1 MAESALRKA
10 LIKKFQLPGTRK
22 GFIDEFD
29 GNVDGLSRLQMDIDS
44 SGDEA
49 MIQFFQNAVDNS
61 GGTDEGIVEEL
72 VNILYPQKTGARG
85 KTAPVAEKVESNLP
99 TGTADQGALDATPYE
114 SLSNTNKTKLTAAGF
129 PAADVST
136 WSAEDLWA
144 TLASIDGTR
153 KTGGKK
159 STAGKTAGSKAS
171 TKAAAKQAEAAPA
184 AKPADKY
191 ADVEQYLD
199 SAEAPIPGTLGTSQ
213 ADLDSLEDPIP
224 GAMGLTR
231 ADVPGYDNPAGMF
244 NEMDAP
250 IEAPPPAMD
259 MAALGG
265 LPSLEELLAR
275 MQPAAPAATPS
286 SMDMNA
292 LSNLPSR
299 EEIFAPP
306 PVDVNTLDLSD
317 LLGEGYPPRPM
328 QGPYRDNLRDPNTME
343 LISPEADPALPGT
356 TLQDGS
362 FLGQMQGPP
371 AFNEFG
377 GFGSANYG
385 PPLPPGFNRPGDTPP
400 QEGKFRPVGSRVEQ
414 FMKARGLG
422 GVNTAAVTG
431 PVDFT
436 IRNAP
441 LIGAGLGAAAAM
453 RAANQGSG
461 VTQEQMEGATNASE
475 QSEQILNS
483 MFGPE
488 AMEMYKQR
496 AVQQM
501 QQETQGR
508 SL

>member
-275 MQPAAPAATPS
+275 MQPA
-286 SMDMNA
+286 
-292 LSNLPSR
+292 
-299 EEIFAPP
+299 PP
-306 PVDVNTLDLSD
+306 PVDVTTLDLSA
-317 LLGEGYPPRPM
+317 LFGEGYPPRPR
-328 QGPYRDNLRDPNTME
+328 QGPYRDNLRDPNTWNF
-343 LISPEADPALPGT
+343 ISPEADPALPGT
-356 TLQDGS
+356 TLADGS
-362 FLGQMQGPP
+362 FLGQMQ
-371 AFNEFG
+371 E
-377 GFGSANYG
+377 
-385 PPLPPGFNRPGDTPP
+385 PPLPPGFKRPGDAPP
-400 QEGKFRPVGSRVEQ
+400 TEDKWRPTANSRINQ
-414 FMKARGLG
+414 FLKARGL
-422 GVNTAAVTG
+422 NTDPITSTL
-431 PVDFT
+431 DFGL
-436 IRNAP
+436 RNSP
-441 LIGAGLGAAAAM
+441 LIATGLGAAAAM

-461 VTQEQMEGATNASE
+461 VTQEQMEGATNASD
-475 QSEQILNS
+475 QSEQMLNS

-501 QQETQGR
+501 QQEAQGR
-508 SL
+508 PL

>member
-99 TGTADQGALDATPYE
+99 TGTADQGTLDATPYE

-275 MQPAAPAATPS
+275 MQPA
-286 SMDMNA
+286 
-292 LSNLPSR
+292 
-299 EEIFAPP
+299 PP
-306 PVDVNTLDLSD
+306 PVDVTTLDLSA
-317 LLGEGYPPRPM
+317 LFGEGYPPRPR
-328 QGPYRDNLRDPNTME
+328 QGPYRDNLRDPNTWNFISPEADPALPGTTLADGSFLGQMQGPYRDN
-343 LISPEADPALPGT
+343 LRDPSTWDFISPEADPALPGT

-362 FLGQMQGPP
+362 FLGQMQ
-371 AFNEFG
+371 E
-377 GFGSANYG
+377 
-385 PPLPPGFNRPGDTPP
+385 PPLPPGFKRPGDAPP
-400 QEGKFRPVGSRVEQ
+400 TEDKWRPTANSRINQ
-414 FMKARGLG
+414 FLKARGL
-422 GVNTAAVTG
+422 NTDPITSTL
-431 PVDFT
+431 DFGL
-436 IRNAP
+436 RNSP
-441 LIGAGLGAAAAM
+441 LIATGLGAAAAM

-461 VTQEQMEGATNASE
+461 VTQEQMEGATNASD
-475 QSEQILNS
+475 QSEQMLNS

-501 QQETQGR
+501 QQEAQGR
-508 SL
+508 PL

>member
-275 MQPAAPAATPS
+275 MQPA
-286 SMDMNA
+286 
-292 LSNLPSR
+292 
-299 EEIFAPP
+299 PP
-306 PVDVNTLDLSD
+306 PVDVTTLDLSA
-317 LLGEGYPPRPM
+317 LFGEGYPPRPR
-328 QGPYRDNLRDPNTME
+328 QGPYRDNLRDPNTWNF
-343 LISPEADPALPGT
+343 ISPEADPALPGT

-362 FLGQMQGPP
+362 FLGQMQ
-371 AFNEFG
+371 E
-377 GFGSANYG
+377 
-385 PPLPPGFNRPGDTPP
+385 PPLPPGFKRPGDAPP
-400 QEGKFRPVGSRVEQ
+400 TEDKWRPTANSRINQ
-414 FMKARGLG
+414 FLKARGL
-422 GVNTAAVTG
+422 NTDPITSTL
-431 PVDFT
+431 DFGL
-436 IRNAP
+436 RNSP
-441 LIGAGLGAAAAM
+441 LIATGLGAAAAM

-461 VTQEQMEGATNASE
+461 VTQEQMEGATNASD
-475 QSEQILNS
+475 QSEQMLNS

-501 QQETQGR
+501 QQEAQGR
-508 SL
+508 PL